1 MKMCWVSWH
10 IITQR
15 VIHCCTF
22 CDSCMRHKE
31 IALRSFSSTSISGIR
46 SRIKR
51 GQKKKKGPFSYRMS
65 PLLFTSARRRK
76 GGAWKWI
83 LMTNSSQWRWDS
95 LLASQGRSF
104 PSWCGPEN
112 KWERP
117 PRCCSAR
124 WARDAMIMYSPG
136 VGSAFEKCWCWE
148 KMALRCLKGEP
159 RGGQMLWYSSRG
171 LAAGPRGCS
180 LPSRGTVLLSHAHA
194 AQREKPGNGRQ
205 CALACSS
212 GHVAAFTRR
221 GQKGKIWS
229 QTVLICKSVR
239 EWVSRSAVCC
249 VKAKLFWLL
258 TLAKQHSYQFYE
270 IAGPST
276 WKRRSENLN
285 VSESS
290 SRTGES
296 LMAYKSNVINILNNP
311 YYR

>member
-229 QTVLICKSVR
+229 QTVLICR
-239 EWVSRSAVCC
+239 VSGNECLALRSA
-249 VKAKLFWLL
+249 A
-258 TLAKQHSYQFYE
+258 
-270 IAGPST
+270 
-276 WKRRSENLN
+276 
-285 VSESS
+285 
-290 SRTGES
+290 
-296 LMAYKSNVINILNNP
+296 
-311 YYR
+311 